1 MGPSLRWVQAYG
13 WLQSRARPSKPNE
26 VIKVNT
32 DTIWFHESPHADT
45 LYQARKLVPAYSAS
59 NTLASTYLIA
69 TSNSTLSSPPNPT
82 QHKPLYAFCLTSSKI
97 PKYVP
102 TPPKKKDGSRT
113 VSGYIA
119 PKLPALRLRQQRMPR
134 YPLDLLAPL
143 RLRLLRE
150 CLYASG
156 RAHACR

>member
-1 MGPSLRWVQAYG
+1 MDGCNHGQGQASQMRLLRRIRVQSGSTSYPMRMPSTKL
-13 WLQSRARPSKPNE
+13 SM
-26 VIKVNT
+26 
-32 DTIWFHESPHADT
+32 D
-45 LYQARKLVPAYSAS
+45 QARKLVPAYSAS
-59 NTLASTYLIA
+59 NTLPSTYLIA

-82 QHKPLYAFCLTSSKI
+82 QHKSLYAFCLTSSKI

-102 TPPKKKDGSRT
+102 TPPKKKNGSRT
-113 VSGYIA
+113 VSGYVA

-150 CLYASG
+150 RLYASG